1 MEARRVKVINLTAK
15 QKKFVEEYAR
25 TYNATQSYLT
35 AYPNAS
41 YDTAKATGHK
51 LLKDQRVKDY
61 LTQLEKEAFEANRIN
76 YERIA
81 NELAEM
87 AFNKETAE
95 NIRLRAIDL
104 LQKQLGLQTQKVDAN
119 VNGDI
124 NIKIE

>member
-1 MEARRVKVINLTAK
+1 MEARRVNVINLTAK

-35 AYPNAS
+35 AYPNAG
-41 YDTAKATGHK
+41 YNTANTEAWK
-51 LLKDQRVKDY
+51 LLKRDNIKEY
-61 LTQLEKEAFEANRIN
+61 LTQLEKDAFEANRIN

-104 LQKQLGLQTQKVDAN
+104 LQKQLGLQTQKVDAK

-124 NIKIE
+124 NITIE

>member
-1 MEARRVKVINLTAK
+1 MNGKNNDTYLSAK
-15 QKKFVEEYAR
+15 MKKFTEEYAR

-35 AYPNAS
+35 AYPNAG

-51 LLKDQRVKDY
+51 LLKDQRVKNY

-76 YERIA
+76 YEHIA

>member
-1 MEARRVKVINLTAK
+1 MSAK
-15 QKKFVEEYAR
+15 MKKFCEEYAR

-35 AYPNAS
+35 AYPNAG
-41 YDTAKATGHK
+41 YDTAKATGWQ
-51 LLKDQRVKDY
+51 LLRDQRVKNY

-95 NIRLRAIDL
+95 NIRLRAMDL
-104 LQKQLGLQTQKVDAN
+104 LQKQLGLQTQKVDAK